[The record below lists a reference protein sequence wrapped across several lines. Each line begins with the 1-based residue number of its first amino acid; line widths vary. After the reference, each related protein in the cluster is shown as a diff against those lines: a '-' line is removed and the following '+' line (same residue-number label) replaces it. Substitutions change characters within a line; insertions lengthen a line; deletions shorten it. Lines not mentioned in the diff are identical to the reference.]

1 MRLSERHNIAYVLKP
16 ADHQA
21 GVDGDSIH
29 FGKIHGGTFV
39 FGFGTVTGDA
49 VLKFYVGATEGTK
62 TTAIDF
68 KYRLAGGDQAAASAD
83 VFGDATSVTGSSGL
97 TLTAA
102 TYDNRTLLIEIDSQ
116 AIADATP
123 WVTPEFSAAADALNA
138 AGIFIGIPR
147 EAGNDPTTIVK

>member
-1 MRLSERHNIAYVLKP
+1 MRISERYARAYILKP

-29 FGKIHGGTFV
+29 FGKIHGGEFL
-39 FGFGTVTGDA
+39 FQFGTVTGDA

-62 TTAIDF
+62 TTAIAF
-68 KYRLAGGDQAAASAD
+68 KYRLAGGDQGAASGD
-83 VFGDATSVTGSSGL
+83 VFGDATSVVAADGL

-102 TYDNRTLLIEIDSQ
+102 TYDNRLLSIEFDSQ

-138 AGIFIGIPR
+138 SGVFIGYAR
-147 EAGNDPTTIVK
+147 DVGNDPATIIK